1 MSKIKS
7 DALYIQ
13 IDRQE
18 YLLIMHMTNN
28 SKIVALILIGTFL
41 RFFFILYLSQF
52 ETLATH
58 QLTLTDIDYQ
68 VYTDAA
74 Y

>member
-1 MSKIKS
+1 MQL
-7 DALYIQ
+7 A
-13 IDRQE
+13 
-18 YLLIMHMTNN
+18 NN

-74 Y
+74 YQ